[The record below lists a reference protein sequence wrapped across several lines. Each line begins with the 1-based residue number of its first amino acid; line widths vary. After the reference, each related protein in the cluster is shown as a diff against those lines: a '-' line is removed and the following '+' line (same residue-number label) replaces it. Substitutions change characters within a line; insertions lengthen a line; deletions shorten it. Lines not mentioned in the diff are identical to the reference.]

1 MMKRKAV
8 LITLLALLV
17 ISGGAIGFYYWYQG
31 THYLSTEDARIQ
43 GDQYKVMPQI
53 TGEITRID
61 VKEGD
66 TVQRDTVIAEQD
78 FSGLD
83 PSMIEKSIV
92 RAPITGNVIK
102 LYSKEHETAAVG
114 SPVALMVNMDEVYV
128 SANIEE
134 GDIGKVKEGQQVDI
148 TVDTYD
154 GQQITGK
161 VRKIGQAANSVFS
174 LIPATNTSGNFNKVK
189 QRIPIEIAIDKP
201 ADMNLIPGTNVEVKI
216 HIKGEE

>member
-1 MMKRKAV
+1 MKRKAV

-31 THYLSTEDARIQ
+31 THYLKSEDARIQ

-53 TGEITRID
+53 TGELTRID
-61 VKEGD
+61 VHEGD
-66 TVQRDTVIAEQD
+66 TVEKDAVIAEQD
-78 FSGLD
+78 MANMD

-102 LYSKEHETAAVG
+102 IYSKEHETAAVG
-114 SPVALMVNMDEVYV
+114 SPVALIVNMDEVYV

-134 GDIGKVKEGQQVDI
+134 GDIGKVKEGQKVDI

-154 GQQITGK
+154 GQVITGK
-161 VRKIGQAANSVFS
+161 VRKFGQAANSVFS
-174 LIPATNTSGNFNKVK
+174 LIPTTNTTGNFNKVK
-189 QRIPIEIAIDKP
+189 QRVPIEIAINKP
-201 ADMNLIPGTNVEVKI
+201 EDMNLIPGTNVEVKI

>member
-1 MMKRKAV
+1 MKRKVV

-31 THYLSTEDARIQ
+31 THYLKSEDARIQ

-61 VKEGD
+61 VHEGD
-66 TVQRDTVIAEQD
+66 AVQKDAVIAEQD
-78 FSGLD
+78 MSNVD
-83 PSMIEKSIV
+83 PSMIGKSII

-102 LYSKEHETAAVG
+102 VYSKEHETAAVG
-114 SPVALMVNMDEVYV
+114 SPVALIVNMDEVYV

-134 GDIGKVKEGQQVDI
+134 GDIGKVKEGQKVDI

-154 GQQITGK
+154 GQEISGK

-174 LIPATNTSGNFNKVK
+174 LIPATNTTGNFNKVK
-189 QRIPIEIAIDKP
+189 QRVPIEIAINKP
-201 ADMNLIPGTNVEVKI
+201 ADMNLIPGHKC
-216 HIKGEE
+216 GS